1 MEGRIQIHYRC
12 FARSPTTQRSL
23 RGVIEVRSIGEKKK
37 TRKWEI
43 SGLGKWRS
51 WTNRG
56 MREILLL
63 VVLDVNPTWISR
75 KGEAERKFLSADIKI
90 GKS

>member
-1 MEGRIQIHYRC
+1 
-12 FARSPTTQRSL
+12 
-23 RGVIEVRSIGEKKK
+23 
-37 TRKWEI
+37 
-43 SGLGKWRS
+43 
-51 WTNRG
+51 